1 MYVNDIIYLFYFI
14 IISSFQ
20 FKMEVLGKGG
30 GKGGG
35 GEGRD
40 IKSILLRP
48 IYKIFPAPF
57 PPDKKVKI
65 LHSLIESIKA
75 YMYLNSD
82 TNLNIHT
89 TIHHNKSKCY
99 CYAS

>member
-1 MYVNDIIYLFYFI
+1 
-14 IISSFQ
+14 
-20 FKMEVLGKGG
+20 MEVLGKGG

-35 GEGRD
+35 GN

-57 PPDKKVKI
+57 PPNKKVKI

-89 TIHHNKSKCY
+89 TIHHNKSKY
-99 CYAS
+99 YFYAS